1 MSNLSLLGWGW
12 DMSLFLR
19 LFLAVSMTAAASSAK
34 ADWYEASSRHFVIYS
49 EMNPEKLRAYADK
62 LERFDKAVRLIR
74 EAPDPP
80 VGLGNRLTIFMVRDV
95 GSVRRIARAKDDF
108 LYGFYIGRYS
118 GSMAFTPRLADNG
131 EGGLKADSVFF
142 HEYAHHL
149 MFQNFD
155 YPYPNWYVE
164 GFAELIGS
172 TDFEKDGSVTIGL
185 APKHR
190 AYGLFSNMGLSTRE
204 VLESQPEKMTSIE
217 RESIYGRGW
226 LLTHFLTF
234 EPSRRGQLSKYVKD
248 LAKGMS
254 LSSAAADAFGD
265 PKTFDRDIDRYL
277 SRPRLLAI
285 TVDGK
290 QLTPGPIEVKPL
302 SEGAAAV
309 LPWRM
314 MSKRG
319 VDEKTARTVV
329 EKVRAVAARYPS
341 DLLVLRSLAEA
352 EFDVGNAGAALA
364 AADAALRIDPKS
376 VEAYVYRGRALAAL
390 AQKKDPAGS
399 FENARIAYLAANKI
413 DTEDPEPLYLFFRS
427 FVEEGKE
434 PTPNAIAALHYASVL
449 APQDEEVRFASAYA
463 FLKEDKGQEA
473 RMELLPI
480 AFDPH
485 GGENADV
492 ARKVMDRIDAKDNK
506 GALAAMESEP
516 GKAAP

>member
-1 MSNLSLLGWGW
+1 
-12 DMSLFLR
+12 MSLFLR
-19 LFLAVSMTAAASSAK
+19 LFLAISLAGAAASAE
-34 ADWYEASSRHFVIYS
+34 AAWYEASSRHFVIYS

-95 GSVRRIARAKDDF
+95 GGVRRLARTKDDF

-118 GSMAFTPRLADNG
+118 GSMAFTPRLADTS

-185 APKHR
+185 APQHR
-190 AYGLFSNMGLSTRE
+190 AYGLFSNEGLSTRE
-204 VLESQPEKMTSIE
+204 VLESQPEKMTGIE

-234 EPSRRGQLSKYVKD
+234 EPSRRGQLSQYVKN

-265 PKTFDRDIDRYL
+265 PKKFDKDIDRYL

-290 QLTPGPIEVKPL
+290 HLTPGPIEVKPL

-329 EKVRAVAARYPS
+329 EKVRAVAARYPA

-352 EFDVGNAGAALA
+352 EFDSGNAGAALA
-364 AADAALRIDPKS
+364 AADAALRLDPKS
-376 VEAYVYRGRALAAL
+376 VEALIYRGRALAAL
-390 AQKKDPAGS
+390 AQKDTAGS
-399 FENARIAYLAANKI
+399 FENARIAFLAANKI

-434 PTPNAIAALHYASVL
+434 PTANAIAALHYASVL
-449 APQDEEVRFASAYA
+449 SPQDEEVRFASAYA
-463 FLKEDKGQEA
+463 YLREQKASEA

-492 ARKVMDRIDAKDNK
+492 ARKVMDRIDAKDTK
-506 GALAAMESEP
+506 GALAAMDEGP
-516 GKAAP
+516 GKGSP